1 MQLTTLF
8 RGLLGVEKTT
18 IIDRVEYDEDENL
31 VVVHAHPT
39 RKLKPRCGACGT
51 RSPRYDGG
59 EGHRR
64 WRALDLGTI
73 PVYLE
78 AEAPRVHCRKRGVTV
93 GQVPWARH
101 GAGHTHAFD
110 SQVAWLATKTSKTTV
125 TELMRVAWR
134 TVGSIIARV
143 WADAE
148 QLHDRFDGL
157 RRIGID
163 EISYKKGHKYLMV
176 VVDHDSRNLVW
187 AAPGR
192 TMATL
197 HQFFDLLGPERC
209 ALVTHVS
216 ADGADFIDTVVAER
230 CPAAFRAADPF
241 HVVAWATDALNEV
254 RRESW
259 NDARRLA
266 RGEAKRGRGRPARD
280 AQARPQSERARGL
293 KGARFALLKNPENLT
308 EQQTQKLTWIVKA
321 DPRLYRAYLLKEGLR
336 AVFKLPLDDAREAL
350 EGWLKWARRC
360 RIGAFVKLSRK
371 ITKHRDR
378 ILAAIEHR
386 LSNGLIE
393 STNTKTRLITRMA
406 FGFKSADALIAL
418 AMLSLG
424 AHRPVLPGR

>member
-1 MQLTTLF
+1 M
-8 RGLLGVEKTT
+8 GVEKTT
-18 IIDRVEYDEDENL
+18 IIDHVEYDDEAEIM
-31 VVVHAHPT
+31 VVQAHPT
-39 RKLKPRCGACGT
+39 RKLKPRCGACGA
-51 RSPRYDGG
+51 RSSRYDSG
-59 EGHRR
+59 EGVRR
-64 WRALDLGTI
+64 WRALDLGVI

-78 AEAPRVHCRKRGVTV
+78 APAPRVRCPEHGVTV

-110 SQVAWLATKTSKTTV
+110 QQAAWLATRASKTTV
-125 TELMRVAWR
+125 TQLMRVGWR

-148 QLHDRFDGL
+148 KLHDRFDGL
-157 RRIGID
+157 TRIGVD

-176 VVDHDSRNLVW
+176 VVDHDTKHLVW

-192 TMATL
+192 TMDTL
-197 HQFFDLLGPERC
+197 RQFFDLLGPERC
-209 ALVTHVS
+209 ARITHVS
-216 ADGADFIDTVVAER
+216 ADGADFIGTVVAEK
-230 CPAAFRAADPF
+230 CPNAVRVADPF

-259 NDARRLA
+259 NEARKLA
-266 RGEAKRGRGRPARD
+266 RGEPSRSRGRPAAD
-280 AQARPQSERARGL
+280 APARPQSERATGL
-293 KGARFALLKNPENLT
+293 KGARFALLKNPETLT
-308 EQQTQKLTWIVKA
+308 ERQTEKLAWIVKA

-336 AVFKLPLDDAREAL
+336 AVFKMPLEQAADAL

-360 RIGAFVKLSRK
+360 RIPAFVKLAKK

-393 STNTKTRLITRMA
+393 STNTKIRLITRVA
-406 FGFKSADALIAL
+406 FGFKSAESLIAL

-424 AHRPVLPGR
+424 THRPVLPGRR